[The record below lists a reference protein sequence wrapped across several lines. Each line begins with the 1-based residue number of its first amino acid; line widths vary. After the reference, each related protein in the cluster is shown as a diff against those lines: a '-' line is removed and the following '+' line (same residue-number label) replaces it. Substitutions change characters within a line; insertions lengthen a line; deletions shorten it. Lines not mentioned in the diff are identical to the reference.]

1 MRGMEASQ
9 AMKLLESYDL
19 LLVIA
24 GLAVLAAAML
34 PRLLSDKPLSLP
46 MVLLGLGFAAFTLPL
61 SLEAPDPLEHGKLT
75 ERLTELAVIIALM
88 GPD

>member
-1 MRGMEASQ
+1 
-9 AMKLLESYDL
+9 
-19 LLVIA
+19 
-24 GLAVLAAAML
+24 
-34 PRLLSDKPLSLP
+34 